1 VPERPPTSDAT
12 AEPDATDV
20 LDAGDAGNRV
30 ISGSTL
36 RIVFYA
42 LGSLLAVGST
52 AVVSRHLGIA
62 AFDGFVTVMSLTAVA
77 LLVTDFGLA
86 ALGVR
91 EYVARTGPDREH
103 LMAVL
108 VALRL
113 LLMVVA
119 AVAMVAFAAVSGF
132 SGTLVAG
139 AGVAGVGLVVQA
151 VPATYSV
158 ALAATLRLGWVGA
171 IDFIRQ
177 AVQAVALVVL
187 VLAGAGT
194 VPLLGAAIP
203 AGLVSLV
210 VAASVARGLAPLWP
224 RWDWREMGRMMRMA
238 MSYAVATS
246 IGAIY
251 AYVAQIVTHL
261 STTDYES
268 GLFAL
273 SFRVF
278 AVIIAVA
285 IIAVGSAYPI
295 LTRAAGNDRERF
307 GYAGTR
313 LYEGIVLVGVLA
325 AVGVGVAAPAIV
337 EILGG
342 ADFRDAVDV
351 ARLHAVAIPGSFAVA
366 AGSFLLLA
374 TRQHRTLLRINT
386 AVLVISIALTAAMAS
401 AWGAAGAAAAMV
413 FTEYALA
420 VSFYVAIHRHR
431 PDVAF
436 GVRPIVSVL
445 AGGVAAVGTAT
456 LLTALAGGIA
466 ASALWSLVGCA
477 VFLAVAVATGGVP
490 AEITT
495 VVRAR
500 VAVAAKRR

>member
-1 VPERPPTSDAT
+1 VSDTEPTH
-12 AEPDATDV
+12 DATDV
-20 LDAGDAGNRV
+20 LDDGDAGNRV

-52 AVVSRHLGIA
+52 AIVSRHLGIA

-91 EYVARTGPDREH
+91 EYVARTGTDREH

-108 VALRL
+108 VGLRL

-119 AVAMVAFAAVSGF
+119 AVAMVLFAVVSGF
-132 SGTLVAG
+132 SSTLVAG
-139 AGVAGVGLVVQA
+139 AAVAGVGLVVQA

-177 AVQAVALVVL
+177 AVQAIGLVVL
-187 VLAGAGT
+187 ALAGAGT
-194 VPLLGAAIP
+194 VPLLGAAVP
-203 AGLVSLV
+203 AGFVSLA
-210 VAASVARGLAPLWP
+210 VAARVARGLAPLWP
-224 RWDWREMGRMMRMA
+224 RWDWREMGRLMRMA
-238 MSYAVATS
+238 MSYAIGTS

-251 AYVAQIVTHL
+251 AYIAQIVTHL

-278 AVIIAVA
+278 SVIIAVA

-313 LYEGIVLVGVLA
+313 LYEAIVLVGALA
-325 AVGVGVAAPAIV
+325 AVGVGVAAPAIIDV
-337 EILGG
+337 LGG
-342 ADFRDAVDV
+342 SEFRDAVAV
-351 ARLHAVAIPGSFAVA
+351 ARLHAAAIPASFAVA

-374 TRQHRTLLRINT
+374 TRQHRTLLRINATVLALSIVLT
-386 AVLVISIALTAAMAS
+386 AVMAS
-401 AWGAAGAAAAMV
+401 AWGAVGAAAAMV
-413 FTEYALA
+413 ITEFKLALA
-420 VSFYVAIHRHR
+420 FYVAIRRHR

-436 GVRPIVSVL
+436 GSRP
-445 AGGVAAVGTAT
+445 AGSLILGVVAAALSAV
-456 LLTALAGGIA
+456 LLTALAGGVA
-466 ASALWSLVGCA
+466 ASALWALVACA
-477 VFLAVAVATGGVP
+477 VFLALALATGGVP
-490 AEITT
+490 VEITGL
-495 VVRAR
+495 AR
-500 VAVAAKRR
+500 SRVGHLAKRR